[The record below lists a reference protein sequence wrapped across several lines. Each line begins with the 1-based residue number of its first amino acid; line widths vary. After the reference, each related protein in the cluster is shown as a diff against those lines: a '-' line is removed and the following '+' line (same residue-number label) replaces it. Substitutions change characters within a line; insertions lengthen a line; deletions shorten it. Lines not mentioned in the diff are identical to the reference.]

1 MRRPTMRDGELWPW
15 AACAGVVLV
24 PVGAL
29 LWSYPVGPWLLTT
42 GLLCL
47 ATFVLVGWRLVYG
60 AAVSLGLWLASAAV
74 GLWALPDR
82 VGATDLRPARH
93 AAPLVLLAGTAVLVL
108 VGAAIRRG
116 RSGTRGTVGRWSRR
130 SRRNHGV
137 ASRWQVWR
145 TASAF
150 ALRRRAAVLRPSLA
164 LPGLTGWWMR
174 WSLRRTRIT
183 ELGTRLARVGLLG
196 VWSPI
201 EDVTMRIGGPRTGKS
216 GELAGRVLDARGA
229 VIATSTRTDLVELTG
244 TLRRRV
250 GPVYVFN
257 PAGLGGLEST
267 ITFDPLSGCTAPK
280 TATERA
286 TDLLAAVSAPG
297 AGGGD
302 REFWSTQAR
311 RALAAL
317 MHAAALGDLTMREVL
332 VWLGDVPAATSE
344 VTRLL
349 RRSSEPNFEA
359 DAVQFLTTNDRTR
372 TSITTTIM
380 AALGWMTDPTA
391 AAAAR
396 TDLSA
401 GRTGFDV
408 ALLIRDRGTVY
419 MLGAEDAQTG
429 PLVTALTGHIARE
442 ARRIAATQPGGRLD
456 PPLTLALDEA
466 ALICPVPLDQWTAD
480 MGGRNI
486 TIHIA
491 VQSWAQLKQKYGEAG
506 AASIVNNTATLLVYG
521 GTRDPDDLAAYVTLV
536 GDRDEDVRTWD
547 HEQHVATTTTR
558 RVPVLSAAQIAQLPF
573 GKVVVIRRGMPAA
586 IGRVQMA
593 WQRSDVRALRR
604 ASKRIARAEWSAERL
619 TALVAWIGPRLSASR
634 GWVARQAA
642 WPGPWARFTGWWRT
656 RRATRQARAALT
668 RPRSLVQDARDHHDV
683 RDQDPRDTEQA
694 EHSDQAGQTER
705 AGQIDQRRDGDRS

>member
-1 MRRPTMRDGELWPW
+1 MRDGELWPW
-15 AACAGVVLV
+15 AGCAGVVLA
-24 PVGAL
+24 GAGVML
-29 LWSYPVGPWLLTT
+29 HGNPASAWLLTA
-42 GLLCL
+42 GVLCL
-47 ATFVLVGWRLVYG
+47 VTFVLVGWRLVYG
-60 AAVSLGLWLASAAV
+60 CALSLGLWLLAV
-74 GLWALPDR
+74 TWALATLPDR
-82 VGATDLRPARH
+82 VGDMNTGGVSSSWPVA
-93 AAPLVLLAGTAVLVL
+93 LLAAVTVL
-108 VGAAIRRG
+108 GVSGAAIRHG

-137 ASRWQVWR
+137 ASRWQVLR
-145 TASAF
+145 TASAIT
-150 ALRRRAAVLRPSLA
+150 LRRRAGILRPSLA
-164 LPGLTGWWMR
+164 APGAAGWLIR
-174 WSLRRTRIT
+174 WSPRRTGIT
-183 ELGTRLARVGLLG
+183 ELGSRIARVGLLG
-196 VWSPI
+196 VWSPV

-216 GELAGRVLDARGA
+216 GELAGRILDAPGA
-229 VIATSTRTDLVELTG
+229 VIATSTRTDLIGLTS
-244 TLRRRV
+244 TLREQR

-257 PAGLGGLEST
+257 PAGLAGLQST
-267 ITFDPLSGCTAPK
+267 ITFDPLSGCDAPK

-286 TDLLAAVSAPG
+286 SDLLAAVSAPG

-408 ALLIRDRGTVY
+408 ARLIRDRGTVY
-419 MLGAEDAQTG
+419 MLGAEDAQTA

-442 ARRIAATQPGGRLD
+442 ARRIAANQPGGRLD
-456 PPLTLALDEA
+456 PPLTLTLDEA

-593 WQRSDVRALRR
+593 WKRPDVRALRW
-604 ASKRIARAEWSAERL
+604 ATKRTARAEWSAQRL
-619 TALVAWIGPRLSASR
+619 TALVAWVGPRLTAAR
-634 GWVARQAA
+634 AWVSRQAA
-642 WPGPWARFTGWWRT
+642 WPGPWARFAGWWRT
-656 RRATRQARAALT
+656 RRATRHARAALA
-668 RPRSLVQDARDHHDV
+668 RPRALVQDARDHQDV
-683 RDQDPRDTEQA
+683 RGHETSGQVE
-694 EHSDQAGQTER
+694 QAGQAEP
-705 AGQIDQRRDGDRS
+705 RRDGGR

>member
-1 MRRPTMRDGELWPW
+1 MRDGELWPW
-15 AACAGVVLV
+15 AGCAGVVLAAGGV
-24 PVGAL
+24 L
-29 LWSYPVGPWLLTT
+29 LHGSPGSVWLLTA
-42 GLLCL
+42 GVLCL

-60 AAVSLGLWLASAAV
+60 FALSLGLWLLAATWALATLPDHVGDLDTGAASSWWPAALLAAV
-74 GLWALPDR
+74 TVLGL
-82 VGATDLRPARH
+82 T
-93 AAPLVLLAGTAVLVL
+93 
-108 VGAAIRRG
+108 GAAIRHG

-137 ASRWQVWR
+137 ASRWQVLR
-145 TASAF
+145 TASAIT
-150 ALRRRAAVLRPSLA
+150 LRRRAGILRPSLA
-164 LPGLTGWWMR
+164 LPGAAGWWMR
-174 WSLRRTRIT
+174 WSPHRTRIT
-183 ELGTRLARVGLLG
+183 ELGSRVARVGLLG
-196 VWSPI
+196 VWSPV

-216 GELAGRVLDARGA
+216 GELAGRILDAPGA
-229 VIATSTRTDLVELTG
+229 VIATSTRTDLIGLTS
-244 TLRRRV
+244 TLREQR

-257 PAGLGGLEST
+257 PAGLAGLRST
-267 ITFDPLSGCTAPK
+267 ITFDPLSGCDAPK

-286 TDLLAAVSAPG
+286 SDLLAAVSAPG

-317 MHAAALGDLTMREVL
+317 LHAAALGGLTMREVL

-380 AALGWMTDPTA
+380 AALGWLTDPVA

-396 TDLSA
+396 TTDNTGDTGA
-401 GRTGFDV
+401 RAGFDV
-408 ALLIRDRGTVY
+408 ARLLRERGTVY
-419 MLGAEDAQTG
+419 MLGAEDAQTA

-442 ARRIAATQPGGRLD
+442 ARRISAHQPGGRLD
-456 PPLTLALDEA
+456 PQLTLALDEA

-491 VQSWAQLKQKYGEAG
+491 VQSWAQLKQRYSDAG

-521 GTRDPDDLAAYVTLV
+521 GTRDPDDLAAYVTLI
-536 GDRDEDVRTWD
+536 GERDEDIRSWD
-547 HEQHVATTTTR
+547 HEQRVATTTTR

-573 GKVVVIRRGMPAA
+573 GKVVIIRRGMPAA

-593 WQRSDVRALRR
+593 WKRRDVKKLHRVQRRGSRRHQAIQRA
-604 ASKRIARAEWSAERL
+604 RL
-619 TALVAWIGPRLSASR
+619 IVTWAGPRLATLQSWLSR
-634 GWVARQAA
+634 QTS
-642 WPGPWARFTGWWRT
+642 WPGPRARLLGSWRA
-656 RRATRQARAALT
+656 RRATHRARAALDAQP
-668 RPRSLVQDARDHHDV
+668 RPAVREPAASIGRAGDVIDEAAV
-683 RDQDPRDTEQA
+683 RDQD
-694 EHSDQAGQTER
+694 
-705 AGQIDQRRDGDRS
+705 GDHP

>member
-1 MRRPTMRDGELWPW
+1 MRRPTMRDGEVWPL
-15 AACAGVVLV
+15 AGCAGVVLV
-24 PVGAL
+24 PAGVL
-29 LWSYPVGPWLLTT
+29 LWSDPVGPWLLTT

-47 ATFVLVGWRLVYG
+47 ATFVLVSWRLVYG
-60 AAVSLGLWLASAAV
+60 AALSLGLWLVSAAA

-82 VGATDLRPARH
+82 IGTTDTRPARH
-93 AAPLVLLAGTAVLVL
+93 AAPLVLVAGIAVLCL
-108 VGAAIRRG
+108 VSAAVRRG

-137 ASRWQVWR
+137 ASRWQVVR
-145 TASAF
+145 TASAV

-164 LPGLTGWWMR
+164 VPGVAGWWVR
-174 WSLRRTRIT
+174 WSPRRTRIT

-216 GELAGRVLDARGA
+216 GELAGRILDARGA
-229 VIATSTRTDLVELTG
+229 VIATSTRADLVELTG
-244 TLRRRV
+244 TLRQRV

-286 TDLLAAVSAPG
+286 MDLLAAVSAPG

-311 RALAAL
+311 RVLAAL
-317 MHAAALGDLTMREVL
+317 LHAAALGQLTMREVL

-396 TDLSA
+396 VDLTA
-401 GRTGFDV
+401 GRAGFDV
-408 ALLIRDRGTVY
+408 ARLLRDRGTVY
-419 MLGAEDAQTG
+419 MLGAEDAQTA

-491 VQSWAQLKQKYGEAG
+491 VQSWAQLKQKYGDAG

-536 GDRDEDVRTWD
+536 GERDEDVRTWD
-547 HEQHVATTTTR
+547 HDQHIATTTTR

-573 GKVVVIRRGMPAA
+573 GKVVIIRRGMPAA

-593 WQRSDVRALRR
+593 WKRPDVRALHRS
-604 ASKRIARAEWSAERL
+604 AKRLDRSARSAEQLTVVLEWVAPRL
-619 TALVAWIGPRLSASR
+619 TAARAWVS
-634 GWVARQAA
+634 RQAA

-656 RRATRQARAALT
+656 RRATRHARAALS
-668 RPRSLVQDARDHHDV
+668 RPRSPVQDAADGRDSRSRHETDAI
-683 RDQDPRDTEQA
+683 DQVE
-694 EHSDQAGQTER
+694 
-705 AGQIDQRRDGDRS
+705 QRRDGGAS

>member
-1 MRRPTMRDGELWPW
+1 MRRPTLRDGELWPGAG
-15 AACAGVVLV
+15 AAGAVLVAAGVLAWGHPAGLWLVAAGVLCV
-24 PVGAL
+24 
-29 LWSYPVGPWLLTT
+29 
-42 GLLCL
+42 
-47 ATFVLVGWRLVYG
+47 ATFVLVAWRLVYG
-60 AAVSLGLWLASAAV
+60 AALSLGLWLV
-74 GLWALPDR
+74 GAGWGLAALPDR
-82 VGATDLRPARH
+82 LGTTDT
-93 AAPLVLLAGTAVLVL
+93 AAACAWWPLVMLAGLTVLAVT
-108 VGAAIRRG
+108 GAGIRRG
-116 RSGTRGTVGRWSRR
+116 RSGTRGVVNRWSRR

-137 ASRWQVWR
+137 ASRWQVVK
-145 TASAF
+145 TCSVF
-150 ALRRRAAVLRPSLA
+150 TLRRKAAILRPSLA
-164 LPGLTGWWMR
+164 TPGLRSWWAR
-174 WSLRRTRIT
+174 WSPRHTPPT

-196 VWSPI
+196 VWSPV

-216 GELAGRVLDARGA
+216 GELAGRILDAPGA
-229 VIATSTRTDLVELTG
+229 VIATSTRTDLITLTSP
-244 TLRRRV
+244 LREQV

-267 ITFDPLSGCTAPK
+267 ITFDPLAGCTAPK
-280 TATERA
+280 TATDRA
-286 TDLLAAVSAPG
+286 ADLLAAVSAPG

-317 MHAAALGDLTMREVL
+317 LHAAALGELTMREVL
-332 VWLGDVPAATSE
+332 VWLGDVPAAASE

-380 AALGWMTDPTA
+380 AALGWLTDPIA

-396 TDLSA
+396 TDTTA
-401 GRTGFDV
+401 GRAGFDV
-408 ALLIRDRGTVY
+408 GKLLRGRGTVY
-419 MLGAEDAQTG
+419 MLGAEDAQTA

-442 ARRIAATQPGGRLD
+442 ARRISADQPGGRLD
-456 PPLTLALDEA
+456 PQLTLALDEA

-491 VQSWAQLKQKYGEAG
+491 VQSWAQLKQKYGDAG

-536 GDRDEDVRTWD
+536 GERDEDVRTWD

-558 RVPVLSAAQIAQLPF
+558 RVPVLSAAQIAQLPS
-573 GKVVVIRRGMPAA
+573 GKVVIIRRGMPAA

-593 WQRSDVRALRR
+593 WKRPDVKALHRAHKRTERARR
-604 ASKRIARAEWSAERL
+604 WAERGEGI
-619 TALVAWIGPRLSASR
+619 AGWIGPRLIAADAWMS
-634 GWVARQAA
+634 RQAA
-642 WPGPWARFTGWWRT
+642 WPGPWTRLTGWWRA
-656 RRATRQARAALT
+656 RRATRHARAAL
-668 RPRSLVQDARDHHDV
+668 DARS
-683 RDQDPRDTEQA
+683 RRPIQDIRRADE
-694 EHSDQAGQTER
+694 AGSRKQ
-705 AGQIDQRRDGDRS
+705 DGGRS